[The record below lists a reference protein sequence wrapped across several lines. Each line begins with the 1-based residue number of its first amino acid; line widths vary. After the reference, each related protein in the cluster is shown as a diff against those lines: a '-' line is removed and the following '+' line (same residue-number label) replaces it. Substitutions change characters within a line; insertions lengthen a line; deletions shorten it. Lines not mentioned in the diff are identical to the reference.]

1 MPDDKMPEHKWYV
14 IHTYSGYENKVKA
27 NLEKIIDNRNL
38 HDFISEVAVPME
50 EVVETKNGRRRTS
63 VRKVFP
69 GYVLVKMI
77 MNDDMWGIVRN
88 TRGVT
93 SFVGPGSKP
102 TPLTD
107 KEMKFMGIKT
117 DENINIEPKSRVK
130 IISGPFN
137 GSVGIVREVNKSKRL
152 IVVVLS
158 VFGRETPIEFDFSQI
173 EKL

>member
-1 MPDDKMPEHKWYV
+1 MSNDKISEHKWYV

-27 NLEKIIDNRNL
+27 NLEKIIDNRGL

-50 EVVETKNGRRRTS
+50 EIVENKNGRRRTS

-77 MNDDMWGIVRN
+77 MTDDMWSVVRN

-107 KEMKFMGIKT
+107 KEMSFMGIKT
-117 DENINIEPKSRVK
+117 GYNIDVEVKCRVK
-130 IISGPFN
+130 IISGPFEN
-137 GSVGIVREVNKSKRL
+137 SIGIVREVNKSKRL
-152 IVVVLS
+152 VVVVLS
-158 VFGRETPIEFDFSQI
+158 VFGRETPVEFDFSQI